1 LTPEEFEQLIG
12 QPEGEMLEFKQEMPS
27 SSDLAKLVTA
37 FYNTRGGTLVF
48 GVEDGTR
55 RLVGAPNPQRVEE
68 GVVNILRAR
77 CSLDVMPSIEFV
89 SYQGMEF
96 VVVKCPQGARKPY
109 LVSGETRPYVRV
121 GSSNR
126 EAQDEE
132 VRRLYIEGS
141 EGGFEGLS
149 CRGATIADLSEGL
162 IAAYMRRRAETSGQ
176 PLGLSWKEALRSLGC
191 LVEEKE
197 ACVPTNAGVML
208 FAENPQRFID
218 QTEVA
223 CVRFKGTDVVSYID
237 RRDLRGPLYQ
247 LVDDAEQFIYRHMK
261 VGRRIEGF
269 VGVEYREY
277 PQEAVREA
285 IVNAV
290 VHRDYGRRGQR
301 IRVFMFDDR
310 IEVYSPGILPPGV
323 SLEKMRRL
331 EPQSVLRNPIIVGV
345 FRDLGSRYTVR
356 AANTCG
362 TPVRDGIER
371 LGTGIRRMA
380 LAMEGHGLP
389 RPRFEEVG
397 SEFRVTLVGTGER
410 FMAEVAA
417 RPTWAEGLNERQVE
431 AVLYVGEH
439 GRISRGEYA
448 ELLGVSSRTAARDL
462 SDLVK
467 RGILAFRGAGRGA
480 YYMLTSGSR

>member
-12 QPEGEMLEFKQEMPS
+12 QREGETLDFKKEMPS
-27 SSDLAKLVTA
+27 SSDLARLITA
-37 FYNTRGGTLVF
+37 FYNTRGGTIIF

-55 RLVGAPNPQRVEE
+55 HLVGVSNPQGIEE

-77 CSLDVMPSIEFV
+77 CSLDVMPTIEFV
-89 SYQGMEF
+89 SYRDEEF
-96 VVVKCPQGARKPY
+96 VVETCPQGVRKPY

-141 EGGFEGLS
+141 EGGFEVLL
-149 CRGATIADLSEGL
+149 CRGATVANLSEEL
-162 IAAYMRRRAETSGQ
+162 IAAYVRRREETSGR
-176 PLGLSWKEALRSLGC
+176 PLGLSWEEALRSLGC
-191 LVEEKE
+191 VVEQGETW
-197 ACVPTNAGVML
+197 VPTNAGVML
-208 FAENPQRFID
+208 FAEDPQRFIG

-290 VHRDYGRRGQR
+290 VHRDYSRRGQR

-310 IEVYSPGILPPGV
+310 IEVYSPGTLPPGV

-331 EPQSVLRNPIIVGV
+331 EPQSVLRNPSIVGV
-345 FRDLGSRYTVR
+345 FRDLGSRY
-356 AANTCG
+356 
-362 TPVRDGIER
+362 IER

-389 RPRFEEVG
+389 RPRFEEMG
-397 SEFRVTLVGTGER
+397 SGFQVTLMGPSER
-410 FMAEVAA
+410 FMEGTMA
-417 RPTWAEGLNERQVE
+417 RPAWAEGLNERQVE

-439 GRISRGEYA
+439 ERISRGEYA
-448 ELLGVSSRTAARDL
+448 KLLSLSSRTAARDL
-462 SDLVK
+462 SDLVG
-467 RGILAFRGAGRGA
+467 RGILDLRGAGRGA
-480 YYMLTSGSR
+480 YYVLKSRSV

>member
-12 QPEGEMLEFKQEMPS
+12 QREGETLDFKREMPS
-27 SSDLAKLVTA
+27 SSDLARLITA
-37 FYNTRGGTLVF
+37 FYNTRGGTIVF

-55 RLVGAPNPQRVEE
+55 RLMGMPNPQGVET
-68 GVVNILRAR
+68 GIVNIIRDR
-77 CSLDVMPSIEFV
+77 CSLDVMPTIEFV
-89 SYQGMEF
+89 TYQGMEF
-96 VVVKCPQGARKPY
+96 VVVKCPQGVRKPY
-109 LVSGETRPYVRV
+109 LVSGEARPYIRV

-141 EGGFEGLS
+141 EGGFEALP
-149 CRGATIADLSEGL
+149 CRGAGLADLSERL
-162 IAAYMRRRAETSGQ
+162 IAEYIRRREETSGQ
-176 PLGLSWKEALRSLGC
+176 ALGLSSEEMLRSLGC
-191 LVEEKE
+191 LVNEDGRW
-197 ACVPTNAGVML
+197 VPTNAGVML
-208 FAENPQRFID
+208 FAEDPQRFIG
-218 QTEVA
+218 QAEVA

-269 VGVEYREY
+269 VGVDYREY
-277 PQEAVREA
+277 PQDAVREA

-290 VHRDYGRRGQR
+290 VHRDYSRRGQC

-310 IEVYSPGILPPGV
+310 IEVYSPGPLPPGV

-345 FRDLGSRYTVR
+345 FRDLGSRY
-356 AANTCG
+356 
-362 TPVRDGIER
+362 IER

-389 RPRFEEVG
+389 RPHFEEVG
-397 SEFRVTLVGTGER
+397 SEFRVALMGPGER
-410 FMAEVAA
+410 FMEEVAA
-417 RPTWAEGLNERQVE
+417 RPAWAEGLNERQVE

-439 GRISRGEYA
+439 GRISNREYQD
-448 ELLGVSSRTAARDL
+448 LYGVSRETAKRDL
-462 SDLVK
+462 RDLVD
-467 RGILAFRGAGRGA
+467 RGLLTPVGRGRGLC
-480 YYMLTSGSR
+480 YVLTRL

>member
-1 LTPEEFEQLIG
+1 VTPEEFGQLVG
-12 QPEGEMLEFKQEMPS
+12 QREGETLDFKREMPS

-37 FYNTRGGTLVF
+37 FYNTRGGTIVF
-48 GVEDGTR
+48 GIEDETW
-55 RLVGAPNPQRVEE
+55 RLVGVDSLQGIEE
-68 GVVNILRAR
+68 GVINILRAR

-89 SYQGMEF
+89 SYRGKEF
-96 VVVKCPQGARKPY
+96 VVGTCLQGARKPY
-109 LVSGETRPYVRV
+109 LVSGETHPYVRV

-126 EAQDEE
+126 EARDEQ

-141 EGGFEGLS
+141 EGGFEALP
-149 CRGATIADLSEGL
+149 CRGTTIADLSEAL
-162 IAAYMRRRAETSGQ
+162 IVAYVRRREETSGQ
-176 PLGLSWKEALRSLGC
+176 PLGLSWEEALRSLGC
-191 LVEEKE
+191 LVEQEKIW
-197 ACVPTNAGVML
+197 VPTNAGVML
-208 FAENPQRFID
+208 FTEDPRRFIG
-218 QTEVA
+218 QAEVT
-223 CVRFKGTDVVSYID
+223 CVRFKGMDVVTYID

-285 IVNAV
+285 LVNAV
-290 VHRDYGRRGQR
+290 VHRDYSRRGQR

-310 IEVYSPGILPPGV
+310 IEVYSPGTLPPGV

-345 FRDLGSRYTVR
+345 FRDLGNWY
-356 AANTCG
+356 
-362 TPVRDGIER
+362 IEQ

-397 SEFRVTLVGTGER
+397 SEFRVALMGPGER
-410 FMAEVAA
+410 FMEEATV
-417 RPTWAEGLNERQVE
+417 RPAWAEGLNKRQVE

-439 GRISRGEYA
+439 GRITNREYQA
-448 ELLGVSSRTAARDL
+448 LFEVSYDTAHRDLRELLEKGLIERR
-462 SDLVK
+462 
-467 RGILAFRGAGRGA
+467 GRGRGTHYVLA
-480 YYMLTSGSR
+480 I

>member
-1 LTPEEFEQLIG
+1 MTVEEFEQLIG
-12 QPEGEMLEFKQEMPS
+12 QREGETLDFKREMPS

-37 FYNTRGGTLVF
+37 FYNTRGGTIVF
-48 GVEDGTR
+48 GVENGTR
-55 RLVGAPNPQRVEE
+55 RLVGVPNPQGIEE

-77 CSLDVMPSIEFV
+77 CSLDVMPDIGFV
-89 SYQGMEF
+89 PYQGMEF
-96 VVVKCPQGARKPY
+96 VVVRCPQGARKPY
-109 LVSGETRPYVRV
+109 LLSGEARPYIRV

-141 EGGFEGLS
+141 EGGFEALA
-149 CRGATIADLSEGL
+149 CRGATLADLSEGL
-162 IAAYMRRRAETSGQ
+162 IADYVRLREETSGQ
-176 PLGLSWKEALRSLGC
+176 PLGLSWEEMLRSLGC
-191 LVEEKE
+191 LVQQGETW
-197 ACVPTNAGVML
+197 VPTNAGVML
-208 FAENPQRFID
+208 FAEDPQRFIG
-218 QTEVA
+218 QAELA
-223 CVRFKGTDVVSYID
+223 CVRFKGTDMVSYID

-247 LVDDAEQFIYRHMK
+247 LVDDAEQFVYRHMK
-261 VGRRIEGF
+261 VGRRIKGF

-277 PQEAVREA
+277 PHEAVREA

-310 IEVYSPGILPPGV
+310 IEVYSPGPLPPGV

-345 FRDLGSRYTVR
+345 FRDLGSRY
-356 AANTCG
+356 
-362 TPVRDGIER
+362 IER
-371 LGTGIRRMA
+371 LGTGVRRMA

-389 RPRFEEVG
+389 RPWFEEVG
-397 SEFRVTLVGTGER
+397 SEFRVTLMGPGER
-410 FMAEVAA
+410 FMEEVAA
-417 RPTWAEGLNERQVE
+417 RPAWANSLNERQVE
-431 AVLYVGEH
+431 VVLYVGEH

-448 ELLGVSSRTAARDL
+448 ELLSMSSRTAARDL

-467 RGILAFRGAGRGA
+467 RGILALRGAGRGA
-480 YYMLTSGSR
+480 YYLLASEGG

>member
-1 LTPEEFEQLIG
+1 MTPEEFEQLIG
-12 QPEGEMLEFKQEMPS
+12 QREGETLELKREMPS

-37 FYNTRGGTLVF
+37 FYNTRGGVIVF
-48 GVEDGTR
+48 GVEDETR
-55 RLVGAPNPQRVEE
+55 RLVGMTSPQGIEE
-68 GVVNILRAR
+68 GVINILRAR
-77 CSLDVMPSIEFV
+77 CSLGVMPSIEFV
-89 SYQGMEF
+89 LYQGMEF
-96 VVVKCPQGARKPY
+96 VIVTCPQGDRKPY

-141 EGGFEGLS
+141 EGSFEALS
-149 CRGATIADLSEGL
+149 SRGATVADLSGEL
-162 IAAYMRRRAETSGQ
+162 IAAYVRRREETSGQ
-176 PLGLSWKEALRSLGC
+176 PLGLSWEEALRTLGC
-191 LVEEKE
+191 LVEQEGTQ
-197 ACVPTNAGVML
+197 VPTNAGVML
-208 FAENPQRFID
+208 FAEDPQRFIG
-218 QTEVA
+218 QAEVA

-277 PQEAVREA
+277 PEEAVREA
-285 IVNAV
+285 LVNAV
-290 VHRDYGRRGQR
+290 VHRDYSRRGQR
-301 IRVFMFDDR
+301 IRVFTFDDR
-310 IEVYSPGILPPGV
+310 VEVYSPGTLPPGI

-345 FRDLGSRYTVR
+345 FRDLGSRY
-356 AANTCG
+356 
-362 TPVRDGIER
+362 IER

-380 LAMEGHGLP
+380 LAMEAHGLP

-397 SEFRVTLVGTGER
+397 SEFRVTLVGPGER
-410 FMAEVAA
+410 FMEEVAT
-417 RPTWAEGLNERQVE
+417 RPAWAEGLNERQVE

-439 GRISRGEYA
+439 ARITNREY
-448 ELLGVSSRTAARDL
+448 RDL
-462 SDLVK
+462 TSVSRRWATKELQEIVAL
-467 RGILAFRGAGRGA
+467 GILAVRGSGRA
-480 YYMLTSGSR
+480 IHYVLVRD